1 MGDRRLT
8 EVELPWLEG
17 YEKSRPVREGNA
29 AHQQFQLDVY
39 GEVMDAFDAVRRHGV
54 SPGDDAW
61 RVQELLMDFLE
72 SQWHQPD
79 EGIWEIRGARR
90 PFTHSKVMAWVGF
103 DRAINAV
110 EMFGLEGPAEKW
122 RAVRASIHADVC
134 RRGFNPERNAFVQY
148 YGGKS
153 LDAALLMIPLV
164 GFLPPNDPR
173 VVGTLQAIQTE
184 LSSDGLIRRY
194 LPEETGVDGLPGGEG
209 AFLPCT
215 FWLADNLVMMQRWDE
230 ARHIFDYL
238 VSLTNDVGLLSEEYD
253 ARAKRHL
260 GNFPQAFSHV
270 FLINTA
276 QNLTKSEGPARRRA
290 RRHAPVK
297 PAARARVL

>member
-1 MGDRRLT
+1 
-8 EVELPWLEG
+8 
-17 YEKSRPVREGNA
+17 
-29 AHQQFQLDVY
+29 
-39 GEVMDAFDAVRRHGV
+39 
-54 SPGDDAW
+54 
-61 RVQELLMDFLE
+61 
-72 SQWHQPD
+72 
-79 EGIWEIRGARR
+79 
-90 PFTHSKVMAWVGF
+90 MAWVGF

-290 RRHAPVK
+290 RRHAPAK